1 MKIAKDV
8 VVSLAY
14 QVKNEDG
21 ALVDESTAQE
31 PLQYLHGHRNLIV
44 GLENALEGRE
54 KGESFDVTV
63 GPDEAYG
70 DYQEAMVQR
79 VPANVFQGVDQVEV
93 GMRFMAETD
102 QGQIPVE
109 VTEVDGEEVVVD
121 ANHMLAGQTLSFSV
135 EVVDVREATEEEV
148 SHGHIH
154 QEGESC
160 GHDH

>member
-1 MKIAKDV
+1 MKIANDV

-44 GLENALEGRE
+44 GLEKALEGRE
-54 KGESFDVTV
+54 KGDAFEVTV
-63 GPDEAYG
+63 GPDDAYG
-70 DYQEAMVQR
+70 EYQEAMVQR

-109 VTEVDGEEVVVD
+109 VTEVDGDEVVVD

-135 EVVDVREATEEEV
+135 EVVDLRAATEDEIA
-148 SHGHIH
+148 HGHIH
-154 QEGESC
+154 QEGGC

>member
-1 MKIAKDV
+1 
-8 VVSLAY
+8 
-14 QVKNEDG
+14 
-21 ALVDESTAQE
+21 
-31 PLQYLHGHRNLIV
+31 
-44 GLENALEGRE
+44 
-54 KGESFDVTV
+54 
-63 GPDEAYG
+63 
-70 DYQEAMVQR
+70 MVQR

-109 VTEVDGEEVVVD
+109 VTEVEGDEVVVD

-135 EVVDVREATEEEV
+135 EIVDVRQATEDEL

-154 QEGESC
+154 QDGEDC

>member
-44 GLENALEGRE
+44 GLEKALEGRE
-54 KGESFDVTV
+54 KGESFEVTV

-109 VTEVDGEEVVVD
+109 VTEVEGDEVVVD

-135 EVVDVREATEEEV
+135 DITDVREATEEEL

-154 QEGESC
+154 QDGEEC